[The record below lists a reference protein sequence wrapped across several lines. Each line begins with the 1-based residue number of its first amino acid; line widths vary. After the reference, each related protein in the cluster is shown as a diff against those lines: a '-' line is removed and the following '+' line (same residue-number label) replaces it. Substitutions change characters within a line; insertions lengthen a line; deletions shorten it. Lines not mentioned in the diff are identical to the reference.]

1 MAKAKD
7 KKQKERRLYVADFE
21 TKVEPD
27 FKMNVIE
34 LKDEKIDLV
43 ILEPN
48 EQEETEVRIA
58 TICPV
63 LKRPEPSDA
72 AIYNNIY
79 EFIDHLSGL
88 EDGSIV
94 FFHNAKF
101 DSSFILV
108 ELNRE
113 GFVQSM
119 SMKRPDH
126 YSSEWE
132 LSLSPYS
139 YTLCMSNMGQF
150 YNMKIRFSDRTI
162 EIRDS
167 AKKIPSTLR
176 QIGKDFATKYQK
188 LEMEYDTGAGA
199 FSEISEDEK
208 NYAIND
214 VLVLSEAMYI
224 IWYDYNMRGLTIAAD
239 SLESYKNIIT
249 EPVFDGYFPDL
260 TEIELPCQMEF
271 FDETTQSIIERAPNV
286 YEYCQRG
293 YAGGWCYQNPIC
305 RNKVFLSDKKFSN
318 MVNGDYVPVKNII
331 VADVNSLYPSR
342 MITDFFPIGKPQ
354 FNLGEPTKKEC
365 DDYCVYRRFS
375 CRFRIKKG
383 YLPFI
388 HIRKSPWY
396 HANECLTTTDVFGS
410 RYVKGQD
417 TKREFVMTDVEFQLF
432 KKHYDILNYS
442 PIDYLC
448 FEKIDGE
455 TLFGPYINHYRE
467 MKIQATK
474 EKNKAKRTISK
485 MFMNSLYGK
494 LSSSCCSSYKTI
506 HFEDDTIKF
515 DTHVEYE
522 KKPIAISTGAWIT
535 ACARKFTIEAC
546 QQNYFEGELRG
557 FMYADTDSAHMV
569 DMDADDVK
577 GMKFDPS
584 EFNCWDV
591 EVSKC
596 GISTYAK
603 QKTYIEVATEESFE
617 PVVDKDGNPRYNI
630 IMKAAG
636 LSQAG
641 KDIFT
646 ECLLL
651 DENHKDKTYI
661 SDFKN
666 GLVIFNCNL
675 KATNIKGG
683 ILLKKTDFRLS

>member
-1 MAKAKD
+1 MAKAK
-7 KKQKERRLYVADFE
+7 KKERRLYAADFE
-21 TKVEPD
+21 TVVWSDEQVE
-27 FKMNVIE
+27 
-34 LKDEKIDLV
+34 LLG
-43 ILEPN
+43 
-48 EQEETEVRIA
+48 EQQETEVWSSS
-58 TICPV
+58 ICPV
-63 LKRPEPSDA
+63 KERPEPEDCVV
-72 AIYNNIY
+72 YNNIY
-79 EFIDHLSGL
+79 EFIDHLSRL

-101 DSSFILV
+101 DASFLLV

-113 GFVQSM
+113 GFVQAM
-119 SMKRPDH
+119 NMQRPDH
-126 YSSEWE
+126 YASEWE
-132 LSLSPYS
+132 LTMSEFS
-139 YTLCMSNMGQF
+139 YTMCMSNMGQF
-150 YNMKIRFSDRTI
+150 YNLKIRFSDRTI

-167 AKKIPSTLR
+167 SKKIPTTLK
-176 QIGKDFATKYQK
+176 QMGKDFATKYQK
-188 LEMEYDTGAGA
+188 LEMEYEGHKKFDT
-199 FSEISEDEK
+199 ISKEEMDYIK
-208 NYAIND
+208 ND
-214 VLVLSEAMYI
+214 VLVLAEALYI
-224 IWYDYNMRGLTIAAD
+224 VWYEYKMQGLTIAAD
-239 SLESYKNIIT
+239 ALESYKNIIT
-249 EPVFDGYFPDL
+249 EPVFDNYFPDL
-260 TEIELPCQMEF
+260 TEIDLPCQMEF
-271 FDETTQSIIERAPNV
+271 FDESTHSIIERAPNV

-293 YAGGWCYQNPIC
+293 YAGGWCYQNPVC
-305 RNKVFLSDKKFSN
+305 RNKVFLSDKKFSH
-318 MVNGDYVPVKNII
+318 MVNGEYVPVKNII

-354 FNLGEPTKKEC
+354 FKLGEPTKQEC
-365 DDYCVYRRFS
+365 EDYCVYRRFS

-396 HANECLTTTDVFGS
+396 HSNECLTTSDVFGS

-442 PIDYLC
+442 ATDYLC
-448 FEKIDGE
+448 FDKESGE

-485 MFMNSLYGK
+485 LFMNSLYGK
-494 LSSSCCSSYKTI
+494 LSSSTCSSYKTI
-506 HFEDDTIKF
+506 HFDDDTIKY
-515 DTHVEYE
+515 DSHTEYE

-535 ACARKFTIEAC
+535 ACCRKFTIEAC

-557 FMYADTDSAHMV
+557 FQYSDTDSGHFV
-569 DMDADDVK
+569 NMDASELK
-577 GMKFDPS
+577 GMKLDPA

-591 EVSKC
+591 EVSRAAVA
-596 GISTYAK
+596 TYAK

-617 PVVDKDGNPRYNI
+617 PVVDKEGNPSYNI

-651 DENHKDKTYI
+651 DENNKDKTYLN
-661 SDFKN
+661 DFKP
-666 GLVIFNCNL
+666 GLQINNCNL

-683 ILLKKTDFRLS
+683 ILLKKSDFRLS